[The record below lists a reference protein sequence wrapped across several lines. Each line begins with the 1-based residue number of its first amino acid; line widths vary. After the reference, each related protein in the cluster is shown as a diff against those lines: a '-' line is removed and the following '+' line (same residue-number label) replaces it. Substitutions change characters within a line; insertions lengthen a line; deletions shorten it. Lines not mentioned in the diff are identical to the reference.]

1 LKKEKYNVTGMTC
14 SACSSRVEKCV
25 SKIDGVKT
33 VSVNLLT
40 NSMQVEYEEEQIT
53 PAIIVSEVEKAGYG
67 AEPVMVGK
75 QNQAK
80 SAEEKRGETAIQLEM
95 KDKKHRLVWSFVFL
109 IPMMYLSM
117 GEMLHH
123 MLGLPVPGFI
133 QAIFYGDKN
142 ILIFSFTQFLLVLP
156 IIYLNQKYYQVGF
169 RNLFHTSPNMDTLI
183 AVGSSAAVLYGIV
196 AIFQIGYGFGHQD
209 AERVSR
215 YGSQLYFES
224 AAMIV
229 TLITLGKY
237 LESRSKGKTSEAV
250 EKLMDLAPRQA
261 TVVRDGKEVLIPA
274 DELVVGDVVIVKPGE
289 SIAAD
294 GVIVEG
300 TASMDEAMITGES
313 MPVEKQAGDTVIAGT
328 INKNGYIHFQ
338 AKKVGEDST
347 ISQLIRLVDEASAS
361 KAPIA
366 KLADK
371 IAGIFVPVV
380 MVIAFAAFVIWLLAG
395 ASFEF
400 ALSIGIAVLVISCPC
415 ALGLAT
421 PVAIMVGTGE
431 GAKNGILIKSGEALE
446 TAHRIDTVVMD
457 KTGTI
462 TKGRPVVTDVLPL
475 GVSLEELVAIAAG
488 IEKGSEHPLAEA
500 VLVYADENKI
510 QPLQMQGFSAVF
522 GKGIQATADGHSY
535 YAGNPL
541 FLQECGIEMLGQKE
555 QLERLADE
563 GKTPLLFAKD
573 DHLLGMIAVAD
584 EEKESSRQAIALF
597 AQMGI
602 EVVMLTGDNSRTAE
616 AIRKRLSIPKAIAE
630 VLPQDKKDHIEA
642 LQAAGHKVAMIGD
655 GINDAPA
662 LAQADVGIAIG
673 AGTDIAIES
682 ADAVLMRNDLLD
694 AVSAIRLSKAVI
706 RNIKENLFWAFFY
719 NCIGIPLAAGVLY
732 PGYGITLSPMIG
744 AAAMSLSSVCV
755 VFNALRLRFFKPLH
769 AEETIHKTNL
779 KEEIKMTTELQIEGM
794 MCEHCKKHVED
805 ALKGMA
811 GVSTVEVSLENNNAI
826 VTTETEIST
835 DEFDKV
841 IADAGYKL
849 LKK

>member
-1 LKKEKYNVTGMTC
+1 
-14 SACSSRVEKCV
+14 
-25 SKIDGVKT
+25 
-33 VSVNLLT
+33 
-40 NSMQVEYEEEQIT
+40 
-53 PAIIVSEVEKAGYG
+53 
-67 AEPVMVGK
+67 
-75 QNQAK
+75 
-80 SAEEKRGETAIQLEM
+80 
-95 KDKKHRLVWSFVFL
+95 
-109 IPMMYLSM
+109 
-117 GEMLHH
+117 
-123 MLGLPVPGFI
+123 
-133 QAIFYGDKN
+133 
-142 ILIFSFTQFLLVLP
+142 
-156 IIYLNQKYYQVGF
+156 
-169 RNLFHTSPNMDTLI
+169 
-183 AVGSSAAVLYGIV
+183 
-196 AIFQIGYGFGHQD
+196 
-209 AERVSR
+209 
-215 YGSQLYFES
+215 
-224 AAMIV
+224 
-229 TLITLGKY
+229 
-237 LESRSKGKTSEAV
+237 
-250 EKLMDLAPRQA
+250 
-261 TVVRDGKEVLIPA
+261 
-274 DELVVGDVVIVKPGE
+274 
-289 SIAAD
+289 
-294 GVIVEG
+294 
-300 TASMDEAMITGES
+300 
-313 MPVEKQAGDTVIAGT
+313 
-328 INKNGYIHFQ
+328 
-338 AKKVGEDST
+338 
-347 ISQLIRLVDEASAS
+347 
-361 KAPIA
+361 
-366 KLADK
+366 
-371 IAGIFVPVV
+371 
-380 MVIAFAAFVIWLLAG
+380 
-395 ASFEF
+395 
-400 ALSIGIAVLVISCPC
+400 
-415 ALGLAT
+415 
-421 PVAIMVGTGE
+421 MVGTGE